1 MADGETVGLLA
12 VYDAREDKHLEPG
25 DDPECAYLWRLMV
38 DRAHQREGYGRDA
51 VLQAM
56 DWARAR
62 GLPRFLTSVVPDVE
76 GNALPFYKGLGMT
89 RTGRIDDGEVE
100 LEIRL

>member
-1 MADGETVGLLA
+1 MAATPCC
-12 VYDAREDKHLEPG
+12 RR
-25 DDPECAYLWRLMV
+25 WT
-38 DRAHQREGYGRDA
+38 GRG
-51 VLQAM
+51 
-56 DWARAR
+56 R
-62 GLPRFLTSVVPDVE
+62 GRFLTSVVPDVE